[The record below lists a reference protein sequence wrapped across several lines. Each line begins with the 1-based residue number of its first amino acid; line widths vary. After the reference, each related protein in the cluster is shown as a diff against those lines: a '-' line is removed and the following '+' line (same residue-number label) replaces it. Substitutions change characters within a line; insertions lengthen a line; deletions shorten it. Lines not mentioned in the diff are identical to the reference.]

1 MEDMDV
7 HVHDEEVESPMNFPT
22 ALKLNTIF
30 PPPRWRRGFR
40 PEPQK
45 GRRAFAI
52 LENAIAAAILALV
65 VVGILTITSHS
76 FVMMQQTRDFSRANQ
91 ILQQKMEDIRLLR
104 FSDIQSL
111 PSTFTDP
118 NDTQNKFAGTITK
131 TTYRTSLSG
140 TAVSIKV
147 TLSVTWMGRDGKQRN
162 QTMTS
167 VFSSTGLND
176 YIF

>member
-111 PSTFTDP
+111 PSTFTDRTTP
-118 NDTQNKFAGTITK
+118 K
-131 TTYRTSLSG
+131 TNSREPLPRQL
-140 TAVSIKV
+140 TAP
-147 TLSVTWMGRDGKQRN
+147 
-162 QTMTS
+162 
-167 VFSSTGLND
+167 VFRERRFPSKSRCRSHGWVATANNG
-176 YIF
+176 IRP